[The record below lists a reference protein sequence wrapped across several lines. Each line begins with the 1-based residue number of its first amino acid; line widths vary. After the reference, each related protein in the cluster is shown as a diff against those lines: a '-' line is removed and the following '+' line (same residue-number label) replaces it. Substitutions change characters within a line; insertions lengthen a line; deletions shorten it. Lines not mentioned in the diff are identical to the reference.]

1 MGSSKGTG
9 SSGGTFKAYPPGSR
23 LSRMADPATALLVRT
38 LHVLA
43 MAALLGGAALL
54 AVVAAR
60 TRGPAWLDA
69 ARGYEALFWGAAG
82 LLVLTGVGN
91 LGAYGD
97 ALPPPGSPWGGA
109 FLAKVAAV
117 LLLLPLSMVRTLA
130 VALAGARPELSEG
143 GALRLAAAY
152 AATALL
158 AGGIVVLAVGL
169 AHG

>member
-1 MGSSKGTG
+1 
-9 SSGGTFKAYPPGSR
+9 
-23 LSRMADPATALLVRT
+23 MADPATALLVRT

-54 AVVAAR
+54 AVLAAR
-60 TRGPAWLDA
+60 AHGPACLEA
-69 ARGYEALFWGAAG
+69 ARGYEVLFWGAAG
-82 LLVLTGVGN
+82 VLVLTGVGN
-91 LGAYGD
+91 LGAFGD
-97 ALPPPGSPWGGA
+97 ALPPPGSPWGVG

-130 VALAGARPELSEG
+130 VALASALPGLSPPVER
-143 GALRLAAAY
+143 RLAAAY

-158 AGGIVVLAVGL
+158 AGTIVVLAVGL